1 MEVVDTGFFIRI
13 SSLGNAEI
21 RSHIT
26 LRKFPLQPV
35 LQNTLCQRQ
44 KLLFRFFGGMRCFHE
59 KIGDLMKKL

>member
-21 RSHIT
+21 RSHNT

-44 KLLFRFFGGMRCFHE
+44 KLLFRFFGG
-59 KIGDLMKKL
+59 